1 MHEPPERISRRSAAL
16 FVAVVLRLPILLRLA
31 KRSEVDLTPE
41 EGTLFRNALK
51 RAGTYAMIQ
60 RLGVA
65 MLYDVPTSRGGGQRE
80 GRPTRHKLRQ
90 RMRALLR
97 HIANRTKEKGEKAD
111 VQSRNVKKTAA
122 MLIVCYGFETHRTF
136 WRANGSSPP
145 IGRPI
150 LRWISERIGDI
161 VNVRYGDYQ
170 ARMAKHRR
178 EDIRPLRSTRKEN
191 EQPLDSCEVA
201 PRSMTR

>member
-1 MHEPPERISRRSAAL
+1 MHEPPERISARSAAL
-16 FVAVVLRLPILLRLA
+16 FVAVALRLPVALRLA
-31 KRSEVDLTPE
+31 NRSDVDLAPE

-51 RAGTYAMIQ
+51 RAGTGAMMT
-60 RLGVA
+60 RLGEA
-65 MLYDVPTSRGGGQRE
+65 MVYDVPLSRGRGRRE
-80 GRPTRHKLRQ
+80 GRPTRHWLRR
-90 RMRALLR
+90 RMRALLQ
-97 HIANRTKEKGEKAD
+97 HIATRAKWD
-111 VQSRNVKKTAA
+111 VRSRNVKKTAA
-122 MLIVCYGFETHRTF
+122 TLMLMYGFDTHRAL

-145 IGRPI
+145 TGAAR

-161 VNVRYGDYQ
+161 VDVRHGDYQ

-178 EDIRPLRSTRKEN
+178 GDIRPLRSTRREN